1 MLRFKEYINFIF
13 EGSDLSKPELLKRV
27 SSGSAENIGKFRYEV
42 FANKIWSNEKHIL
55 KDGNTIVIKTI
66 TMGGNEY
73 KASNPKD
80 KQQFIDDFEKTE
92 GKGIKVTDPKTL
104 LSDFA
109 KTPEYGGKGGGT
121 KISES
126 TQEIMTCAVVL
137 LGKKYDEEEIT
148 VEDAAEI
155 IKEAKK
161 KFNDIKGV
169 KGKESLLDQFTD
181 NWYDLATA
189 ISASNAILKEMK
201 GTPTDAFWT
210 GKEWVPE
217 IAIYNADINNV
228 KDYNSSDIV
237 IKGSDNVYYGF
248 SLKKKESKMAADPT
262 LINKPIT
269 GGKSFI
275 EKWINPADYKKIE
288 RAKEIFFT
296 QMIIGW
302 NLPENKKK
310 NKKAGK
316 FGKSWGQGYKEVK
329 KLSDKEFDKEIRKIP
344 NEFANDMLRGVGP
357 KKNIFWKTVDD
368 IIHDYSR
375 QFVERFLK
383 LTFRLDL
390 ADFLKDIKDASP
402 FKFYLLTGIGKHKG
416 DSIGVES
423 ADVKPL
429 TTTIEKLSTMFSK
442 GDKAG
447 TLSLG
452 RTKRTIKGN
461 EVSLR
466 QPWEYEKSE
475 KRPAKL
481 FYTIYNGDDAILNI
495 ELRYKGSK
503 TVEPQF
509 QATATA
515 NFKNLF
521 GK

>member
-1 MLRFKEYINFIF
+1 MAIHSRKLSNF
-13 EGSDLSKPELLKRV
+13 P
-27 SSGSAENIGKFRYEV
+27 
-42 FANKIWSNEKHIL
+42 
-55 KDGNTIVIKTI
+55 
-66 TMGGNEY
+66 
-73 KASNPKD
+73 
-80 KQQFIDDFEKTE
+80 
-92 GKGIKVTDPKTL
+92 
-104 LSDFA
+104 
-109 KTPEYGGKGGGT
+109 KTPEYGGNGGGT

-137 LGKKYDEEEIT
+137 LNKQFDEEEIT
-148 VEDAAEI
+148 VEDATTI
-155 IKEAKK
+155 IEDAKK
-161 KFNDIKGV
+161 KFTEIKGV
-169 KGKESLLDQFTD
+169 EGKESLLDQFTN

-189 ISASNAILKEMK
+189 ISASNAILKEIK

-210 GKEWVPE
+210 GKEWVDE

-275 EKWINPADYKKIE
+275 KDWIDPADWQKIIDAKK
-288 RAKEIFFT
+288 KFFT
-296 QMIIGW
+296 QMIVAW
-302 NLPENKKK
+302 NLPENKKDNK
-310 NKKAGK
+310 NAGK
-316 FGKSWGQGYKEVK
+316 FGKGWRTGSTKVG

-375 QFVERFLK
+375 QFVEKFLK

-390 ADFLKDIKDASP
+390 ENFLKDITDAPP

-416 DSIGVES
+416 DSIGVEP

-429 TTTIEKLSTMFSK
+429 TTTIEKLSTMFAK
-442 GDKAG
+442 GAKAG

-452 RTKRTIKGN
+452 RTKRTIKGR
-461 EVSLR
+461 EVELK
-466 QPWEYEKSE
+466 QPWEYKKSE

-481 FYTIYNGDDAILNI
+481 FYTIYNGKDAILNI

-515 NFKNLF
+515 NFKNMF
-521 GK
+521 KE